1 MLIREQKNKEVIME
15 IRIQAIHFDAAE
27 RLETFIRKKVSK
39 LEQFHDGILA
49 AEVVLRVIK
58 PETANNKQVRIKLTI
73 KNNDCFA
80 EKANNT
86 FEEAIDAAVIALGK
100 QLVKIKKKTR
110 TKNGTINDVAA
121 VLEKQLVK
129 NEKKVID
136 D

>member
-1 MLIREQKNKEVIME
+1 MLIQEQKNKEVNME

-27 RLETFIRKKVSK
+27 RLEAFIRKKVSK
-39 LEQFHDGILA
+39 LEQFHDRILA

-58 PETANNKQVRIKLTI
+58 PESANNKQVRIRLTI

-86 FEEAIDAAVIALGK
+86 FEEAIDAAVVALEK

-110 TKNGTINDVAA
+110 TNDGTLKDVVGA
-121 VLEKQLVK
+121 LEKQWVK
-129 NEKKVID
+129 EEKKVID
-136 D
+136 G